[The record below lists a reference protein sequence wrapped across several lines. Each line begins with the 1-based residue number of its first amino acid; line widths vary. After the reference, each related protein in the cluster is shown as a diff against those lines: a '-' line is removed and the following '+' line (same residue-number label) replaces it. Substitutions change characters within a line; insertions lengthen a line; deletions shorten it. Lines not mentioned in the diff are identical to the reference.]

1 LKVNSDNFKIQD
13 DKIINIQG
21 IGQGVIK
28 SQGTTLID
36 LQSTKYIIP
45 HEFHLVN
52 SNFSIPCDGIIG
64 IDFIKKFNCQLD
76 FKPSEDWF
84 IIRPQ
89 NLNYPIYVPITY
101 SAGNNTVLLPARS
114 QVIRKIDINSVN
126 DQIFVPNQEIHN
138 GIYVAN
144 TIAASKNVYIFD
156 F

>member
-1 LKVNSDNFKIQD
+1 MVD
-13 DKIINIQG
+13 
-21 IGQGVIK
+21 
-28 SQGTTLID
+28 
-36 LQSTKYIIP
+36 
-45 HEFHLVN
+45 

-101 SAGNNTVLLPARS
+101 SAGNNTILLPARS
-114 QVIRKIDINSVN
+114 QVIRKIDIDIV
-126 DQIFVPNQEIHN
+126 DDYIFIPNQEIHN

-144 TIAASKNVYIFD
+144 TIAASKHVYIRLLNTTNFD
-156 F
+156 QMVKVNNVKYENLKDYDIHSCKLEAKNYFHY

>member
-1 LKVNSDNFKIQD
+1 
-13 DKIINIQG
+13 
-21 IGQGVIK
+21 
-28 SQGTTLID
+28 
-36 LQSTKYIIP
+36 
-45 HEFHLVN
+45 LVD
-52 SNFSIPCDGIIG
+52 SNFSIPYDGIIG

-101 SAGNNTVLLPARS
+101 SPGNNTVLLPARS

-126 DQIFVPNQEIHN
+126 DYIFVPNQEIHN

-144 TIAASKNVYIFD
+144 TIAASKHVYI
-156 F
+156 